1 MLMMFS
7 VAYCYVIQLKKLYN
21 SSLYLFKQQYKQ
33 NQTTLTYETLDKLMK
48 NELLYPNYAR
58 LYQDLS
64 AKVSQQV
71 IKLFSQNIKSF
82 WGRKNQRN

>member
-1 MLMMFS
+1 M
-7 VAYCYVIQLKKLYN
+7 
-21 SSLYLFKQQYKQ
+21 
-33 NQTTLTYETLDKLMK
+33 TYELWYKLMK

-82 WGRKNQRN
+82 WGRKKSEKLTEEERKKSQFAKILH